1 MSDFLLDLRRSIAHK
16 NFTPDL
22 NKIGLDISTGM
33 PAVFANPCASRSQHI
48 SSQKIAQLGYKRIIV
63 NLNGQVKGKKT
74 AILIMGID
82 QGVGWVE
89 RSETQQI

>member
-1 MSDFLLDLRRSIAHK
+1 MRHLL
-16 NFTPDL
+16 
-22 NKIGLDISTGM
+22 
-33 PAVFANPCASRSQHI
+33 
-48 SSQKIAQLGYKRIIV
+48 YKRIIV